1 MKKHIWTSLFILITV
16 IPLVIP
22 APIQAKDKARR
33 GEAEEMLKNIA
44 SDVRDHYYDPTFHGI
59 DWDAAVAKA
68 QQKIAQSN
76 SFTADMFT
84 IADLLNQ
91 FGDSGLRFMPPPH
104 PYSTDFGWHGTM
116 IGDRCYVVGVRPGS
130 DADKKGLRT
139 GDEIIAMNGRVLTRE
154 NIEDITYV
162 YSTLLGQTTE
172 DLLVQGPAG
181 AQRKLTLEAK
191 THSIVIRPYTFGTVR
206 PSNFY
211 WDEWLQD
218 RRWESRFVDLNS
230 DITIFKLG
238 DLNLSL
244 WIDSFRSQT
253 HNRHGLILDL
263 RYNGSGDV
271 GALKSLAGVLF
282 NKEIMIGYQ
291 VERKKSKPMMSEI
304 EPDPFTGKLVVLV
317 NANTSGAAEMFARLV
332 QIEKR
337 GIVIG
342 DRTAGIG
349 GGIVD
354 AYRHDNTGLPYGVIV
369 PIAQF
374 NMSDNENLD
383 HRGVTP
389 DELLVPTAAD
399 LAAGRDPVLAHAAAE
414 MGVEITPEK
423 AAKLFPDMSWAE
435 SDLEIYK

>member
-1 MKKHIWTSLFILITV
+1 MKKHAWTGLFLSIIV
-16 IPLVIP
+16 IRLVFP
-22 APIQAKDKARR
+22 ALIQAKDKARR

-244 WIDSFRSQT
+244 WIDSFRSRT

-263 RYNGSGDV
+263 RYNGSGDI
-271 GALKSLAGVLF
+271 GALKSLAGVVF
-282 NKEIMIGYQ
+282 NKEVTIGDQ
-291 VERKKSKPMMSEI
+291 VERKKSKPMISEI

-317 NANTSGAAEMFARLV
+317 NGDTSGAAEMFARLV

-342 DRTAGIG
+342 DRTAGIA

-354 AYRHDNTGLPYGVIV
+354 IYRHDNTGLPYGVIV
-369 PIAQF
+369 PIAGF
-374 NMSDNENLD
+374 NMSDHKNLD
-383 HRGVTP
+383 HIGVTP